1 MNFLVIIF
9 VAVIAV
15 KQLPSQST
23 ISKENKD
30 SKSIV
35 VNTTSKK
42 NTIKEIIKPKLQKQ
56 KVVQKIVKPKVQ
68 KQEIVQKI
76 VKPKV
81 QKQEIV
87 QKIVKPKVQKQEIVQ
102 KIVKPEPQKQE
113 KINTEVAKPNGLI
126 EKVENDFFVYY
137 LIGAILATIVG
148 GYIYFRARRKTTL
161 KEILISKEFNQAEQD
176 FKPEP
181 QAERSSSIE
190 QTTQAEQAQTQQ
202 VTEEEKIA
210 TEELKP
216 DSQPEESTTDEA
228 KSNSQPG
235 DEDEKNK
242 S

>member
-68 KQEIVQKI
+68 KQEIVQN
-76 VKPKV
+76 
-81 QKQEIV
+81 
-87 QKIVKPKVQKQEIVQ
+87 IVKPKVQKQEIVQ

-148 GYIYFRARRKTTL
+148 GYIYFRARRKITL

-228 KSNSQPG
+228 KFNSQPG

>member
-23 ISKENKD
+23 INKENKD

-42 NTIKEIIKPKLQKQ
+42 NIIKEIIKPKLQKQ

-68 KQEIVQKI
+68 KQEIVQN
-76 VKPKV
+76 
-81 QKQEIV
+81 
-87 QKIVKPKVQKQEIVQ
+87 
-102 KIVKPEPQKQE
+102 IVKPEPQKQE

-148 GYIYFRARRKTTL
+148 GYIYFRARRKITL

>member
-23 ISKENKD
+23 ISKENKN

-42 NTIKEIIKPKLQKQ
+42 NTIEEIIKPKLQKQ
-56 KVVQKIVKPKVQ
+56 KV
-68 KQEIVQKI
+68 
-76 VKPKV
+76 
-81 QKQEIV
+81 V

-148 GYIYFRARRKTTL
+148 GYIYFRARRKITL

>member
-76 VKPKV
+76 VKP
-81 QKQEIV
+81 
-87 QKIVKPKVQKQEIVQ
+87 
-102 KIVKPEPQKQE
+102 EPQKQE

-148 GYIYFRARRKTTL
+148 GYIYFRARRKITL

-228 KSNSQPG
+228 KFNSQPG

>member
-23 ISKENKD
+23 ISKENKN

-42 NTIKEIIKPKLQKQ
+42 NTIEEIIKPKLQKQ
-56 KVVQKIVKPKVQ
+56 KV
-68 KQEIVQKI
+68 
-76 VKPKV
+76 
-81 QKQEIV
+81 V

-148 GYIYFRARRKTTL
+148 GYIYFRARRKITL

-228 KSNSQPG
+228 KSNFQPG

>member
-68 KQEIVQKI
+68 KQEIVQN
-76 VKPKV
+76 
-81 QKQEIV
+81 
-87 QKIVKPKVQKQEIVQ
+87 IVKPKVQKQEIVQ

-148 GYIYFRARRKTTL
+148 GYIYFRARRKITL

-216 DSQPEESTTDEA
+216 DSQLEESTTDEA

>member
-23 ISKENKD
+23 ISKENKN

-42 NTIKEIIKPKLQKQ
+42 NTIEEIIKPKLQKQ

-76 VKPKV
+76 VKP
-81 QKQEIV
+81 EL
-87 QKIVKPKVQKQEIVQ
+87 
-102 KIVKPEPQKQE
+102 QKQE

-148 GYIYFRARRKTTL
+148 GYIYFRARRKITL

-228 KSNSQPG
+228 KSNFQPG